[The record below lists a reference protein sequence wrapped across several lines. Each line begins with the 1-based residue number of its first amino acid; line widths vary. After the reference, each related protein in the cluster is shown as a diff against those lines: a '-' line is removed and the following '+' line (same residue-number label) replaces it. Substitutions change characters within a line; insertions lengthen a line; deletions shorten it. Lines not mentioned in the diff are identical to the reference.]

1 MARDW
6 IELLADLAREQ
17 ERSVSD
23 DPRFD
28 ALVEGSLSDAE
39 KQRLTRDAEAS
50 LDSQRALAACL
61 PFDDSVK
68 VRLVE
73 RARTE
78 LSSPSGN
85 VRDPIGVADDLMGD
99 ETKRPMD
106 RRTSRSR
113 WPIVALLVFAFAAS
127 AGLAA
132 YLARPSAHPTMASYE
147 LTVMAPGSPSAQRG
161 VVTVSPQK
169 HLLLTLRPTSEGARA
184 TELSV
189 FLEDAANPSGS
200 PAAWTKL
207 DTTVAFDPD
216 GATRIEI
223 PHALLTSPSVG
234 QPTIVVVAVR
244 QGPVPTSAA
253 ELEEVLSRGDGQV
266 FRQGIQAARTD

>member
-28 ALVEGSLSDAE
+28 ALVEGSLSDTG

-50 LDSQRALAACL
+50 VDSQRALAACL
-61 PFDDSVK
+61 PLDDSVK

-78 LSSPSGN
+78 LTSPSGN
-85 VRDPIGVADDLMGD
+85 VRDPIGVTDDLMDD
-99 ETKRPMD
+99 ETQRLTDP
-106 RRTSRSR
+106 RTSRSR
-113 WPIVALLVFAFAAS
+113 WPIVALLVVAFVAS

-132 YLARPSAHPTMASYE
+132 YLARPSVHPTMASYE
-147 LTVMAPGSPSAQRG
+147 LTVMSPGSPSAQRG
-161 VVTVSPQK
+161 VITVGPQT
-169 HLLLTLRPTSEGARA
+169 HLLLSLRPTSEGARA

-207 DTTVAFDPD
+207 DTTVTFDPE

-234 QPTIVVVAVR
+234 RPTIVVVAVR
-244 QGPVPTSAA
+244 EGPAPTSAA
-253 ELEEVLSRGDGQV
+253 QLEGVLARGDGQV
-266 FRQGIQAARTD
+266 FRQSIQAAGKE